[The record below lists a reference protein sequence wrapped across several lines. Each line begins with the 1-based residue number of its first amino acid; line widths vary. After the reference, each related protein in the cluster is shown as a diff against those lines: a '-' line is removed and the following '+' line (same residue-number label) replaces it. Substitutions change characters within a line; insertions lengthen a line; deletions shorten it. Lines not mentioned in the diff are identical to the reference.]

1 MLFEWSL
8 LGGFDAADIALQ
20 SCEHSNVWTDGS
32 LVLDNVFGASSS
44 GAGFYAIF
52 LARLGEITSG
62 STLVMIILLQG

>member
-1 MLFEWSL
+1 M
-8 LGGFDAADIALQ
+8 GFDAGGAALRLPDNP
-20 SCEHSNVWTDGS
+20 NVWTDGS
-32 LVLDNVFGASSS
+32 LVLDNVSGASSS